1 MTQLRHIKIDGLRGV
16 RGDLALQLD
25 GKSALV
31 YGDNGS
37 GKSCLSDVLE
47 WFYNDRVDHLSN
59 EEIGRLG
66 LEALR
71 NVFLKDAQPG
81 AIEIAFTKT
90 SLDCTKTISVR
101 KNGLTMANTNSSPE
115 FQEYIRVSQG
125 ERLLLRYRD
134 LARFV
139 VGSKMDR
146 LKELSNIIGYGEVT
160 AVRDVLR
167 KTVNSLKNEIKVR
180 NFEQGI
186 NQQQAKLVL
195 NLGQNITSTAQL
207 LASMNDLIR
216 VPLPGRQ
223 ICTKEEINDVLD
235 LLKTPGDT
243 EAVDKQRF
251 YGRTSDFAVEF
262 ERWLDQVDVQYAE
275 HVKKFE
281 GIVKDIDKI
290 SKLIMENLLS
300 AGLDVLNSGVFLDDQ
315 CPLCLQPKNRVDLS
329 VDIQR
334 RLAEL
339 DQIKREKAEL
349 TDSAKRLR
357 EKIVAKIQSARELL
371 KEKHFVTD
379 DNKEM
384 KGEMEK
390 SVPALDL
397 YIRELDI
404 QPSGEAKLKE
414 SAELRPNREFLRSI
428 KDFSEKKAEELKRE
442 KKDDSKFDAY
452 SKITLSRDAYS
463 EIEKLKVEKEK
474 LEKQQ
479 RSMEIAYAEFLR
491 QQKEAVNAFLS
502 YFSTSTDELYQFMNM
517 GEKVEC
523 LKLFPVE
530 KNDELAGVG
539 IECRFLDG
547 QTTPPHKY
555 LSESHLNC
563 VGLAFFLTSVKAF
576 NKQNKFFILDDVIS
590 SFDSLHRKRF
600 ADLLLERFS
609 DYQIIVLTHEK
620 YWFDYLRA
628 LVKGKNWVITTMKW
642 SEKRGTFIEDA
653 EDLREKI
660 ESKIKTGDLDG
671 LANDLRTYL
680 EQALKLICLH
690 LGVKVDFRFNDENES
705 RLSPELLSALRSS
718 INKHGSN
725 QIKNAAVLARLS
737 GSLFIGNVGSHDNP
751 FAPNM
756 ADCKAFWA
764 DIKEL
769 EALFVCNACGRHVS
783 MRHYDEVNKK
793 IRCGCGSPATKEW
806 EWKK

>member
-1 MTQLRHIKIDGLRGV
+1 MIQLRHIKIDGLRGV
-16 RGDLALQLD
+16 RGDLLLELG

-81 AIEIAFTKT
+81 AIEIAFNKT
-90 SLDCTKTISVR
+90 LLDCRKTISVR
-101 KNGLTMANTNSSPE
+101 KNGLSVVSTNSSPE
-115 FQEYIRVSQG
+115 FQEYIKASHG

-146 LKELSNIIGYGEVT
+146 LKEFSNIIGYGEVT

-167 KTVNSLKNEIKVR
+167 KAVNSLKNEIKVR

-186 NQQQAKLVL
+186 NQQQAKLVV
-195 NLGQNITSTAQL
+195 NLGQNITSAAQL
-207 LASMNDLIR
+207 LVSMNELIK
-216 VPLPGRQ
+216 VPLAGRE
-223 ICTKEEINDVLD
+223 IHTKEEINDVLE

-251 YGRTSDFAVEF
+251 YGRTGDFAVEF
-262 ERWLDQVDVQYAE
+262 ESWLDQIDVQYAE
-275 HVKKFE
+275 HVKRFE
-281 GIVKDIDKI
+281 NIVRDIDKI

-300 AGLDVLNSGVFLDDQ
+300 AGLDVLNSGVFLEEQ
-315 CPLCLQPKNRVDLS
+315 CPLCLQPKNRVNLGI
-329 VDIQR
+329 DIQS

-349 TDSAKRLR
+349 TDSVKSLR
-357 EKIVAKIQSARELL
+357 EKIVAKIQSTRELL

-379 DNKEM
+379 DNKEL
-384 KGEMEK
+384 KGEVEK
-390 SVPALDL
+390 SIPALEL

-404 QPSGEAKLKE
+404 QPSGKAKLKG
-414 SAELRPNREFLRSI
+414 SAELRPKREFLRSI

-463 EIEKLKVEKEK
+463 EIEKLKCEKDQ

-479 RSMEIAYAEFLR
+479 QSMEIVYAEFLR
-491 QQKEAVNAFLS
+491 QQKEAVDAFLS
-502 YFSTSTDELYQFMNM
+502 YFSTSIDELYQFMNM

-523 LKLFPVE
+523 LKLVPVE

-547 QTTPPHKY
+547 QITPPHKY

-563 VGLAFFLTSVKAF
+563 LGLAFFLTSVKAF
-576 NKQNKFFILDDVIS
+576 NKRNQFFILDDVIS

-628 LVKGKNWVITTMKW
+628 MVKGKNWVIATVRW
-642 SEKRGTFIEDA
+642 SEERGTFIEDA
-653 EDLREKI
+653 EDLRGKI
-660 ESKIKTGDLDG
+660 ESKLKRGDLDG
-671 LANDLRTYL
+671 LANDLRSYM
-680 EQALKLICLH
+680 EQALKLICFH
-690 LGVKVDFRFNDENES
+690 LGVNVAFRFNDENES
-705 RLSPELLSALRSS
+705 RLSHELLSALKSS
-718 INKHGSN
+718 INKHGTT
-725 QIKNAAVLARLS
+725 QIKNATVLGRLS

-751 FAPNM
+751 FTPNM

-769 EALFVCNACGRHVS
+769 ETLFVCNACGRHVS
-783 MRHYDEVNKK
+783 VRHYDEVNKK
-793 IRCGCGSPATKEW
+793 IRCGCGSPAAQEW